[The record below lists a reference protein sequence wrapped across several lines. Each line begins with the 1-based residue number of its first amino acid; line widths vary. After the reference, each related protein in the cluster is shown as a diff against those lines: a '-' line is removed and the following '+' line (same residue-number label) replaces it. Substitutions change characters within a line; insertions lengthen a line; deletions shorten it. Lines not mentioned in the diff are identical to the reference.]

1 VDEVPNHEPG
11 PAFATNEGSS
21 AALENF
27 LLNSAA
33 CRVAATTLRSGAEV
47 AITFTDVEGDWRIC
61 KSPTTGIALERQKAK
76 DPDFELRIPP
86 RAGQAIYSR
95 PDSDVGELGV
105 TFFEHI
111 VEKDPDQKIHVTL
124 RSGLLK
130 LTGRGWLGLLT
141 RGGPT
146 VMMWMAKK
154 GLRGPGAIATALSRL
169 RQ

>member
-1 VDEVPNHEPG
+1 VDEAPKNEPH
-11 PAFATNEGSS
+11 PVFATGEGS
-21 AALENF
+21 AAGLANF
-27 LLNSAA
+27 LSTSAA
-33 CRVAATTLRSGAEV
+33 CRVAATTLRAGAEV
-47 AITFTDVEGDWRIC
+47 AITFRDIEGDWRLC
-61 KSPTTGIALERQKAK
+61 KDPTAGIVLERGKAK

-86 RAGQAIYSR
+86 LAANAIYSR

-111 VEKDPDQKIHVTL
+111 VAKDPDQKIHVTL

-130 LTGRGWLGLLT
+130 LTGRGWIGLLA